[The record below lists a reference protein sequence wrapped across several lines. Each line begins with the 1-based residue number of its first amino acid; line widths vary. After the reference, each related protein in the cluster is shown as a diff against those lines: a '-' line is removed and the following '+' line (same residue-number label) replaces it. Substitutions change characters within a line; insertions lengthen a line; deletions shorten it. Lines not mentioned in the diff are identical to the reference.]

1 MTANTNLTG
10 PASHSPSIGKIY
22 GKPVAHSFKV
32 LDGVRDKKHMEQV
45 ALLKTGHKIGHGH
58 ANAFVAH
65 HKARHGAEQV
75 IQAVA
80 ASRLGYIQASGRA
93 RTLR

>member
-45 ALLKTGHKIGHGH
+45 ALLKTGHK
-58 ANAFVAH
+58 
-65 HKARHGAEQV
+65 
-75 IQAVA
+75 
-80 ASRLGYIQASGRA
+80 
-93 RTLR
+93 